1 MKKVLISLLVS
12 ISVIG
17 MVGMVG
23 CTEANTVSTNI
34 SKEADNFNVT
44 RRLVVINGP
53 TDTIIFSLVGNFSL
67 TVDQEENQLVVIAEV
82 RDGVYRK
89 HFIGLSDEIQYFVED
104 VGDNEVSKYRYEV
117 EFMPEKI
124 IPVKITDNE

>member
-1 MKKVLISLLVS
+1 MKKVLISLLVG

-44 RRLVVINGP
+44 RRLVVINGR

-67 TVDQEENQLVVIAEV
+67 TVDQEENQLEVIAEV

-117 EFMPEKI
+117 EFMPEKV

>member
-17 MVGMVG
+17 MVGVVG

-34 SKEADNFNVT
+34 SREADNFNVT
-44 RRLVVINGP
+44 RRLVVINGR
-53 TDTIIFSLVGNFSL
+53 TDTIIFSLVGKFSL
-67 TVDQEENQLVVIAEV
+67 TVDQEENQLEVIAEV

-117 EFMPEKI
+117 EFMPEKV
-124 IPVKITDNE
+124 IPVKITDKE

>member
-1 MKKVLISLLVS
+1 MKKVLISLLVG

-23 CTEANTVSTNI
+23 CTEADTVSTNI

-44 RRLVVINGP
+44 RRLVVINGR

-67 TVDQEENQLVVIAEV
+67 TVDQEENQLEVIAEV

-89 HFIGLSDEIQYFVED
+89 HFIGLSDELMYFIED
-104 VGDNEVSKYRYEV
+104 VGETEVSKYDYEV
-117 EFMPEKI
+117 EFIPEKV
-124 IPVKITDNE
+124 IPIRITDNE

>member
-1 MKKVLISLLVS
+1 MKKVLISLLVG

-34 SKEADNFNVT
+34 SREADNFNVT
-44 RRLVVINGP
+44 RRLVVINGR

-67 TVDQEENQLVVIAEV
+67 TVDQEENQLEVIAEV
-82 RDGVYRK
+82 RDEVYRK
-89 HFIGLSDEIQYFVED
+89 HFIGLSDELMYFIED
-104 VGDNEVSKYRYEV
+104 VGETEVSKYDYEV
-117 EFMPEKI
+117 EFIPEKV
-124 IPVKITDNE
+124 IPIRITDNE

>member
-34 SKEADNFNVT
+34 SREADNFNVT
-44 RRLVVINGP
+44 RRLVVINGR

-67 TVDQEENQLVVIAEV
+67 TVDQEENQLEVIAEV
-82 RDGVYRK
+82 REGVYRK
-89 HFIGLSDEIQYFVED
+89 HFIGLSDEIMYFVED
-104 VGDNEVSKYRYEV
+104 VGNNEVSKYGYEV
-117 EFMPEKI
+117 EFIPEQV
-124 IPVKITDNE
+124 IPIRITDNE

>member
-1 MKKVLISLLVS
+1 MKKVLISLLVG

-34 SKEADNFNVT
+34 SREADNFNVT
-44 RRLVVINGP
+44 RRLVVINGR

-67 TVDQEENQLVVIAEV
+67 TVDQEENQLEVIAEV

>member
-23 CTEANTVSTNI
+23 CTDANTVSTNI
-34 SKEADNFNVT
+34 SREADNFNVT
-44 RRLVVINGP
+44 RRLVVINGR

-67 TVDQEENQLVVIAEV
+67 TEDQEENQLEVIAEV

-89 HFIGLSDEIQYFVED
+89 HFIGLSDELMYFIED
-104 VGDNEVSKYRYEV
+104 VGETEVSKYDYEV
-117 EFMPEKI
+117 EFIPEKV
-124 IPVKITDNE
+124 IPIRITDNE

>member
-23 CTEANTVSTNI
+23 CTDANTVSANI
-34 SKEADNFNVT
+34 SREADNFNVT
-44 RRLVVINGP
+44 RRLVVINGR

-67 TVDQEENQLVVIAEV
+67 TVDQEENQLEVIAEV

-89 HFIGLSDEIQYFVED
+89 HFIGLSDELMYFIED

-117 EFMPEKI
+117 EFMPEKV

>member
-1 MKKVLISLLVS
+1 MKKVLISLLVG

-34 SKEADNFNVT
+34 SREADNFNVT
-44 RRLVVINGP
+44 RRLVVINGR

-67 TVDQEENQLVVIAEV
+67 TVDQEENQLEVIAEV

-124 IPVKITDNE
+124 IPVKIIDNE

>member
-34 SKEADNFNVT
+34 SREADNFNVT
-44 RRLVVINGP
+44 RRLVVINGR

-67 TVDQEENQLVVIAEV
+67 TVDQEENQLEVIAEV

-89 HFIGLSDEIQYFVED
+89 HFIGLSDELMYFIED

-117 EFMPEKI
+117 EFMPEKV

>member
-34 SKEADNFNVT
+34 SREADNFNVT
-44 RRLVVINGP
+44 RRLVVINGR

-67 TVDQEENQLVVIAEV
+67 TVDQEENQLEVIAEV
-82 RDGVYRK
+82 RDEVYRK
-89 HFIGLSDEIQYFVED
+89 HFIGLSDELMYFIED
-104 VGDNEVSKYRYEV
+104 VGETEVSKYDYEV
-117 EFMPEKI
+117 EFIPEKV
-124 IPVKITDNE
+124 IPIRITDNE

>member
-34 SKEADNFNVT
+34 SREADNFNVT
-44 RRLVVINGP
+44 RRLVVINGR

-67 TVDQEENQLVVIAEV
+67 TVDQEENQLEVIAEV

-89 HFIGLSDEIQYFVED
+89 HFIGLSDELMYFIED
-104 VGDNEVSKYRYEV
+104 VGETEVSKYDYEV
-117 EFMPEKI
+117 EFIPEKV
-124 IPVKITDNE
+124 IPIRITDNE

>member
-1 MKKVLISLLVS
+1 MKKKVLSAIIVGLLL
-12 ISVIG
+12 G
-17 MVGMVG
+17 TGLVG

-34 SKEADNFNVT
+34 SREADNFNVT
-44 RRLVVINGP
+44 RRLVVINGR
-53 TDTIIFSLVGNFSL
+53 TDTIIFSLVGNFSI
-67 TVDQEENQLVVIAEV
+67 TIDQEENQLEVIAEV

>member
-1 MKKVLISLLVS
+1 MKKKVLSAIIVGLLL
-12 ISVIG
+12 G
-17 MVGMVG
+17 TGLVG

-34 SKEADNFNVT
+34 SREADNFNVT
-44 RRLVVINGP
+44 RRLVVINGR
-53 TDTIIFSLVGNFSL
+53 TDTIIFSLVGNFSI
-67 TVDQEENQLVVIAEV
+67 TVDQEDNQLEVIAEV

-117 EFMPEKI
+117 EFMPESI

>member
-23 CTEANTVSTNI
+23 CTEVDTVSTNI

-44 RRLVVINGP
+44 RRLVVINGR

-67 TVDQEENQLVVIAEV
+67 TVAQEENQLEVIAEV

-117 EFMPEKI
+117 EFMPEKV

>member
-1 MKKVLISLLVS
+1 MKKVLISLLVG

-44 RRLVVINGP
+44 RRLVVINGR
-53 TDTIIFSLVGNFSL
+53 TDTIIFSLVGNFSI
-67 TVDQEENQLVVIAEV
+67 TVDQEENQLEVIAEV
-82 RDGVYRK
+82 REGVYRK

-117 EFMPEKI
+117 EFMPEKV

>member
-1 MKKVLISLLVS
+1 MKKVLISLLVG

-23 CTEANTVSTNI
+23 CTEADTVSTNI

-44 RRLVVINGP
+44 RRLVVINGR

-67 TVDQEENQLVVIAEV
+67 TVDQEENQLEVIAEV

-117 EFMPEKI
+117 EFMPEKV

>member
-23 CTEANTVSTNI
+23 CTEADTVSTNI

-44 RRLVVINGP
+44 RRLVVINGR
-53 TDTIIFSLVGNFSL
+53 TDTIIFSLVGNFSI
-67 TVDQEENQLVVIAEV
+67 TVDQEDNQLEVIAEV

-117 EFMPEKI
+117 EFMPEKV

>member
-1 MKKVLISLLVS
+1 MKKVLISLLVG
-12 ISVIG
+12 ISVI
-17 MVGMVG
+17 GMVG

-44 RRLVVINGP
+44 RRLVVINGR
-53 TDTIIFSLVGNFSL
+53 TDTIIFSLVGKFSL
-67 TVDQEENQLVVIAEV
+67 TVDQEENQLEVIAEV

-117 EFMPEKI
+117 EFMPEKV

>member
-23 CTEANTVSTNI
+23 CTEADTVSTNI

-44 RRLVVINGP
+44 RRLVVINGR

-67 TVDQEENQLVVIAEV
+67 TVDQEDNQLEVLSEV

-89 HFIGLSDEIQYFVED
+89 HFIGLSDELMYFVED
-104 VGDNEVSKYRYEV
+104 VGDTEVSKYDYEV
-117 EFMPEKI
+117 EFIPEKI
-124 IPVKITDNE
+124 IPIRITDNE

>member
-44 RRLVVINGP
+44 RRLVVINGR

-67 TVDQEENQLVVIAEV
+67 TVDQEENQLEVIAEV

-117 EFMPEKI
+117 EFMPEKV

>member
-1 MKKVLISLLVS
+1 MKKKVLSAIIVGLLL
-12 ISVIG
+12 G
-17 MVGMVG
+17 TGLVG

-34 SKEADNFNVT
+34 SREADNFNVT
-44 RRLVVINGP
+44 RRLVVINGR
-53 TDTIIFSLVGNFSL
+53 TDTIIFSLVGNFSI
-67 TVDQEENQLVVIAEV
+67 TVDQEDNQLEVIAEV

>member
-1 MKKVLISLLVS
+1 MKKVLISLLVG

-34 SKEADNFNVT
+34 SREADNFNVT
-44 RRLVVINGP
+44 RRLVVINGR
-53 TDTIIFSLVGNFSL
+53 TDTIIFSLVGKFSL
-67 TVDQEENQLVVIAEV
+67 TVDQEENQLEVIAEV

-117 EFMPEKI
+117 EFMPEKV

>member
-34 SKEADNFNVT
+34 SREADNFNVT
-44 RRLVVINGP
+44 RRLVVINGR

-67 TVDQEENQLVVIAEV
+67 TVDQEENQLEVIAEV

-89 HFIGLSDEIQYFVED
+89 HFIGLSDELMYFIED
-104 VGDNEVSKYRYEV
+104 VGDTEVSKYDYEV
-117 EFMPEKI
+117 EFIPEKV
-124 IPVKITDNE
+124 IPIRITDNE

>member
-12 ISVIG
+12 ISVTG

-34 SKEADNFNVT
+34 SREADNFNVT
-44 RRLVVINGP
+44 RRLVVINGR

-67 TVDQEENQLVVIAEV
+67 TVDQEENQLEVIAEV

-104 VGDNEVSKYRYEV
+104 VGDNEVSKYSYEV
-117 EFMPEKI
+117 EFMPEKV

>member
-34 SKEADNFNVT
+34 SREADNFNVT
-44 RRLVVINGP
+44 RRLVVINGR

-67 TVDQEENQLVVIAEV
+67 TVDQEENQLEVIAEV

-117 EFMPEKI
+117 EFMPEKV
-124 IPVKITDNE
+124 IPVMITDNE

>member
-1 MKKVLISLLVS
+1 MKKKVLSAIIVGLLL
-12 ISVIG
+12 G
-17 MVGMVG
+17 TGLVG

-34 SKEADNFNVT
+34 SREADNFNVT
-44 RRLVVINGP
+44 RRLVVINGR
-53 TDTIIFSLVGNFSL
+53 TDTIIFSLVGNFSI
-67 TVDQEENQLVVIAEV
+67 TVDQEENQLEVIAEV

-117 EFMPEKI
+117 EFMPESI

>member
-1 MKKVLISLLVS
+1 MKKVLISLLVG

-34 SKEADNFNVT
+34 SREADNFNVT
-44 RRLVVINGP
+44 RRLVVINGR

-67 TVDQEENQLVVIAEV
+67 TVDQEENQLEVIAEV

-89 HFIGLSDEIQYFVED
+89 HFIGLSDELMYFIED
-104 VGDNEVSKYRYEV
+104 VGETEVSKYDYEV
-117 EFMPEKI
+117 EFIPEKV
-124 IPVKITDNE
+124 IPIRITDNE

>member
-23 CTEANTVSTNI
+23 CTEVDTVSTNI

-44 RRLVVINGP
+44 RRLVVINGR
-53 TDTIIFSLVGNFSL
+53 TDTIIFSLVGNFSI
-67 TVDQEENQLVVIAEV
+67 TVDQEENQLEVIAEV

-89 HFIGLSDEIQYFVED
+89 HFIGLSDELMYFIED
-104 VGDNEVSKYRYEV
+104 VGETEVSKYDYEV
-117 EFMPEKI
+117 EFIPEKV

>member
-1 MKKVLISLLVS
+1 MKKVLISLLVG

-34 SKEADNFNVT
+34 SREADNFNVT
-44 RRLVVINGP
+44 RRLVVINGR

-67 TVDQEENQLVVIAEV
+67 TVDQEENQLEVIAEV

-117 EFMPEKI
+117 EFMPEKV

>member
-1 MKKVLISLLVS
+1 MKKVLISLLVG

-44 RRLVVINGP
+44 RRLVVINGR
-53 TDTIIFSLVGNFSL
+53 TDTIIFSLVGKFSL
-67 TVDQEENQLVVIAEV
+67 TVDQEENQLEVIAEV
-82 RDGVYRK
+82 REGVYRK

-117 EFMPEKI
+117 EFMPEKV

>member
-1 MKKVLISLLVS
+1 MKKVLISLLVG

-34 SKEADNFNVT
+34 SREADNFNVT
-44 RRLVVINGP
+44 RRLVVINGR

-67 TVDQEENQLVVIAEV
+67 TVDQEENQLEVIAEV

-104 VGDNEVSKYRYEV
+104 VGDNEVSNYRYEV

>member
-34 SKEADNFNVT
+34 SREADNFNVT
-44 RRLVVINGP
+44 RRLVVINGR
-53 TDTIIFSLVGNFSL
+53 TDTIIFSLVGNFSI
-67 TVDQEENQLVVIAEV
+67 TVDQEDNQLEVIAEV
-82 RDGVYRK
+82 KDGVYRK
-89 HFIGLSDEIQYFVED
+89 HFIGLSDELMYFVED
-104 VGDNEVSKYRYEV
+104 VGDTEVSKYDYEV
-117 EFMPEKI
+117 EFIPEKV
-124 IPVKITDNE
+124 IPIRITDNE

>member
-17 MVGMVG
+17 MVG
-23 CTEANTVSTNI
+23 CTEADTVSTNI

-44 RRLVVINGP
+44 RRLVVINGR
-53 TDTIIFSLVGNFSL
+53 TDTIIFSLVGNFSI
-67 TVDQEENQLVVIAEV
+67 TVDQEENQLEVIAEV

-117 EFMPEKI
+117 EFIPEKV